1 MSNHCPSCG
10 LESGTS
16 CVDDWH
22 TQKGRDPRVDYSK
35 DERPAALG
43 GECSGCLHQPPLHE
57 EWCPRLKL
65 PQPRS
70 ERQMQIAQWVKD
82 AFGEEQAASLPHLG
96 IRMMEEAIELAQA
109 AGTDKDMIHKLVDFV
124 YGRPVGGIG
133 NELGGLSVTALAL
146 ASAAGLD
153 LDAEEANEVRR
164 VLTIPI
170 ERFRERNAD
179 KNAAGFDG
187 RKKGCVLLEAPHVMP
202 GWGCCQ
208 CRVYN
213 SMMRAVCKNCRHTRC
228 DGAR

>member
-1 MSNHCPSCG
+1 
-10 LESGTS
+10 
-16 CVDDWH
+16 
-22 TQKGRDPRVDYSK
+22 
-35 DERPAALG
+35 
-43 GECSGCLHQPPLHE
+43 
-57 EWCPRLKL
+57 LKL

-170 ERFRERNAD
+170 ARFRERNAN

-187 RKKGCVLLEAPHVMP
+187 RQAADEQQTGCFSIEAPHVAP
-202 GWGCCQ
+202 GWGCCS

-213 SMMRAVCKNCRHTRC
+213 GVTRTVCKNCRHTRC